1 MSPINC
7 KINCIHLGQEIAIS
21 TATVAIIFVI
31 TDTKH
36 QLNQDY
42 LKLMQQLKL
51 GFKRIINWNIII
63 NEGQQYK
70 LKTSI

>member
-7 KINCIHLGQEIAIS
+7 KINCINLGQEIAIS

-63 NEGQQYK
+63 NQGQQYK